1 MLKMKN
7 NNNLSDTKDNLS
19 GEIVSFKVQD
29 ILNYQI
35 STMYKGE
42 EYDTLDNFTILDLL
56 KMISSKT
63 PILVDGYMDYDCSQ
77 QQVILVHFWNNK
89 EHFTKSEVWKYVN
102 EIGLVPTFVF
112 NDVIPNTYLK
122 NLETDQETMFSFAY
136 VLNQPI
142 LDERVIERIS
152 DNLMKNVFSKYH
164 GYIECQHPQNFV
176 IENNI
181 TELYISN
188 NVYVPV
194 EGETSYGD

>member
-1 MLKMKN
+1 MLRIMKKQ
-7 NNNLSDTKDNLS
+7 NLTDTKDNLS

-42 EYDTLDNFTILDLL
+42 EYDTLDNYTILDLL
-56 KMISSKT
+56 KAISSKN
-63 PILVDGYMDYDCSQ
+63 PILVDGYVDYDCTQ

-102 EIGLVPTFVF
+102 EINLVPTFAF

-142 LDERVIERIS
+142 LDERIIERIS

-164 GYIECQHPQNFV
+164 GYIECKHPQIFI

-194 EGETSYGD
+194 EGEVSYGD

>member
-1 MLKMKN
+1 MKKENLNGN
-7 NNNLSDTKDNLS
+7 NDNLS

-35 STMYKGE
+35 STMYKDK
-42 EYDTLDNFTILDLL
+42 EYDTLGNYTILSLL
-56 KMISSKT
+56 EMISSKT
-63 PILVDGYMDYDCSQ
+63 PILVDGFMDYDCSQ

-89 EHFTKSEVWKYVN
+89 EHFTKSDVWKYVN
-102 EIGLVPTFVF
+102 EIDLVPTFAF
-112 NDVIPNTYLK
+112 NDVVPNTYLK
-122 NLETDQETMFSFAY
+122 NLETDETTMFTFAY

-142 LDERVIERIS
+142 LDERIIERII

-164 GYIECQHPQNFV
+164 GYIECEHPQHFI

-181 TELYISN
+181 TELYVSN

-194 EGETSYGD
+194 EGGIPNE